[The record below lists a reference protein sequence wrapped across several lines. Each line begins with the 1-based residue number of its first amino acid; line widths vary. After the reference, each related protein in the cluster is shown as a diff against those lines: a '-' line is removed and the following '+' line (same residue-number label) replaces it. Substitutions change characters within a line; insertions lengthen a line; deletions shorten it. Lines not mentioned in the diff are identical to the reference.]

1 MSYWKPG
8 TEKPVNK
15 VSVLPTTQNDSSATA
30 GGCRGK
36 NNSGSNNDNKSSE
49 SSLLK
54 SKLSKSVLGMKFMK
68 TKVEVSTNQDL
79 NAIKASLDW
88 KKKQKED
95 DQKSTDVSSSSST
108 HSHEIKLSCTTDDF
122 NFNAVLPGRRSFN
135 GCNKA
140 MERHYQMQLEQL
152 KFQTNIESNVAT
164 TSSNMDEEMI
174 KKYEKLVGL
183 PRGPSG
189 GMMTDNDS
197 KKRKLN
203 QPDHRKKR

>member
-15 VSVLPTTQNDSSATA
+15 VSVLPITQNDSAATA
-30 GGCRGK
+30 GGRRG
-36 NNSGSNNDNKSSE
+36 NNSSGSNNDNKSSE

-95 DQKSTDVSSSSST
+95 DQKSTDVSSSST
-108 HSHEIKLSCTTDDF
+108 HSHEINLSCKTDDF

-152 KFQTNIESNVAT
+152 KFQTSIESNITIA
-164 TSSNMDEEMI
+164 SNNMDEEMI

-189 GMMTDNDS
+189 GMMPDNDS

>member
-8 TEKPVNK
+8 TEKPN
-15 VSVLPTTQNDSSATA
+15 TTQNEISTGKGGSHKDSMDSNKSNTLKSDSSPP
-30 GGCRGK
+30 
-36 NNSGSNNDNKSSE
+36 
-49 SSLLK
+49 LK

-68 TKVEVSTNQDL
+68 TKGEVSTNQDL

-88 KKKQKED
+88 KKRKNGQD
-95 DQKSTDVSSSSST
+95 STDPSSSSSL
-108 HSHEIKLSCTTDDF
+108 HSQEVKLSCTADDF

-152 KFQTNIESNVAT
+152 KFQTSMESNITIAC
-164 TSSNMDEEMI
+164 SNMDEEMI

-189 GMMTDNDS
+189 GMMKDNDG
-197 KKRKLN
+197 KKRKLG
-203 QPDHRKKR
+203 QPDHRKNDKR

>member
-8 TEKPVNK
+8 AERPETK
-15 VSVLPTTQNDSSATA
+15 VSVLPTTQNDSTATTA
-30 GGCRGK
+30 RGS
-36 NNSGSNNDNKSSE
+36 NSSGYNNDNKSSE
-49 SSLLK
+49 SSLLT

-79 NAIKASLDW
+79 NAIKASLNW
-88 KKKQKED
+88 KKKKED
-95 DQKSTDVSSSSST
+95 GQKSTDVSLSSI

-152 KFQTNIESNVAT
+152 KFQQTSIESNVT
-164 TSSNMDEEMI
+164 TASSNMDEEMI